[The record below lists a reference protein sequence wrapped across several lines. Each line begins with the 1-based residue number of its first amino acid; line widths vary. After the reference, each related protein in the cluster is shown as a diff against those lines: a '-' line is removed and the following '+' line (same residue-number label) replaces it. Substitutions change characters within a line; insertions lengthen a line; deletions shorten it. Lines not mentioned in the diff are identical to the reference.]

1 MKLHEMTAAIAK
13 LHDDDSLDEQTIKD
27 TLESIE
33 GDVNEKGVNIVKL
46 TQGWDA
52 DISAI
57 DEEIKRLTTRKKAI
71 KNRTDQL
78 RDYLRYN
85 MQASGITKIECPLFT
100 VSLRKTR
107 DIVSIDDESL
117 IPDDYVTVKTTVSP
131 NKAEILKALKSGAD
145 IPGAS
150 ITESEQSLVIK

>member
-1 MKLHEMTAAIAK
+1 MTSAIAK
-13 LHDDDSLDEQTIKD
+13 LYDDDSLDEQTIKD

-85 MQASGITKIECPLFT
+85 MQESGITKIECPLFT
-100 VSLRKTR
+100 VSLRKSR

-117 IPDDYVTVKTTVSP
+117 IPDDYVTVKATVSP

-145 IPGAS
+145 VPGAS
-150 ITESEQSLVIK
+150 IKESEQSLVIK

>member
-1 MKLHEMTAAIAK
+1 MKLHEMTAAVAK
-13 LHDDDSLDEQTIKD
+13 LHDDESIDAQTLKD

-33 GDVNEKGVNIVKL
+33 GDIEEKGVNIVKL
-46 TQGWDA
+46 TKGWDA

-71 KNRTDQL
+71 KNRAEQL

-85 MQASGITKIECPLFT
+85 MQASGISKIECPLFT
-100 VSLRKTR
+100 VSLRKAR

-131 NKAEILKALKSGAD
+131 NKAEILKSLKAGVD

>member
-1 MKLHEMTAAIAK
+1 MKLHEMSAAVAK
-13 LHDDDSLDEQTIKD
+13 LHDDDQLDAQTIKD

-33 GDVNEKGVNIVKL
+33 GDINEKGVNIVKL

-71 KNRTDQL
+71 KNRSDQL

-100 VSLRKTR
+100 VSLSKARQ
-107 DIVSIDDESL
+107 VVQIDDESL
-117 IPDDYVTVKTTVSP
+117 IPDDYVSVKTTVSP
-131 NKAEILKALKSGAD
+131 NKAEILKALKAGED

-150 ITESEQSLVIK
+150 ISEGEQALVIK

>member
-1 MKLHEMTAAIAK
+1 MKLHEMTSAIAK

-27 TLESIE
+27 ALESIE
-33 GDVNEKGVNIVKL
+33 GDINEKGVNIVKL

-52 DISAI
+52 DVSAI

-85 MQASGITKIECPLFT
+85 MQSSGITKIECPLFT
-100 VSLRKTR
+100 VSLRKAR
-107 DIVSIDDESL
+107 DVVSIDDELL
-117 IPDDYVTVKTTVSP
+117 IPDEYVTVKTTVSP
-131 NKAEILKALKSGAD
+131 NKSEILKALKSGAD

-150 ITESEQSLVIK
+150 IKESEQALVIK